1 MRKFKSKLTE
11 TLKGQISGNLK
22 NISITFDSNLLDQEL
37 IDQLSIYLSTKSAK
51 KLIELSFAITS
62 TKKLDI
68 QESIIDQ
75 IQYKSAKQLIEAI
88 SQKPKTNTEKLQ
100 RVNVPRWMVL
110 ILGSEIHFMN
120 GKSPITTEDAIN
132 HVFHLCLDL
141 LEQSI
146 GNNGQSTKKVS

>member
-1 MRKFKSKLTE
+1 MSKLTE
-11 TLKGQISGNLK
+11 TLKSQISGNLK

-62 TKKLDI
+62 IKKLDI
-68 QESIIDQ
+68 RESIIDQ

-100 RVNVPRWMVL
+100 RVTVPRWMVL

>member
-1 MRKFKSKLTE
+1 MSKLTE
-11 TLKGQISGNLK
+11 TLKSQISGNLK

-68 QESIIDQ
+68 RESIIDQ

-132 HVFHLCLDL
+132 HVFYLCLDL

>member
-1 MRKFKSKLTE
+1 MSKLTE

-110 ILGSEIHFMN
+110 ILGSEIHLVN

>member
-1 MRKFKSKLTE
+1 MSKLTE
-11 TLKGQISGNLK
+11 ILKSQISGNLK

-100 RVNVPRWMVL
+100 RVTVPRWMVL

-120 GKSPITTEDAIN
+120 GKSSITTEDAIN